1 MLKLIEFNRFP
12 ITKKLCVPMVQALDW
27 VSAEL
32 ASTPMY
38 DLLLNFGKPCVL
50 SPPQF
55 LHLLKGNS

>member
-1 MLKLIEFNRFP
+1 MA
-12 ITKKLCVPMVQALDW
+12 QALDW

-55 LHLLKGNS
+55 PHLVKGNLNHIR